1 MYIYIHMYIYV
12 YDIYVYLYSYIY
24 TNTCT
29 YIYTLIHMYVHIYV
43 VDILHLP
50 QLPDQSWGVEFWLR
64 IACLIPDRHRINS
77 RTEARSAIGLLRDN
91 NHIHTFCKQGKPC
104 QNRQFLLIGTLP
116 PKPYESCKKIQGPV
130 SQICPWGDG
139 T

>member
-1 MYIYIHMYIYV
+1 
-12 YDIYVYLYSYIY
+12 
-24 TNTCT
+24 
-29 YIYTLIHMYVHIYV
+29 MYVHIYV

-91 NHIHTFCKQGKPC
+91 NHIHTFASRASHAKTIFA
-104 QNRQFLLIGTLP
+104 NRASHAKTGNF
-116 PKPYESCKKIQGPV
+116 Y
-130 SQICPWGDG
+130 
-139 T
+139 